1 MREVKMNLGG
11 NMVDA
16 EIMSFKAIE
25 EPWSLYK
32 LDDGTTLK
40 VKVVLSDVFKLAQP
54 DPVTGLPQVMIRAGQ
69 VISVDAP
76 ENQSSKKE
84 LQ

>member
-1 MREVKMNLGG
+1 MRKVKMNLGG
-11 NMVDA
+11 NTVEA
-16 EIMSFKAIE
+16 EIMTFKPID

-40 VKVVLSDVFKLAQP
+40 VKIVLSDVFKLAQP
-54 DPVTGLPQVMIRAGQ
+54 DPVTGLPQVMIRASQ
-69 VISVDAP
+69 VVSVDAP
-76 ENQSSKKE
+76 ESPSSKKE

>member
-1 MREVKMNLGG
+1 MRKTKINLGG
-11 NMVDA
+11 HLVEA
-16 EIMSFKAIE
+16 EVMSFKAIE

-54 DPVTGLPQVMIRAGQ
+54 DPVTGLPQVIIRAGQ
-69 VISVDAP
+69 VVSVDAP
-76 ENQSSKKE
+76 EGQISKKE
-84 LQ
+84 VQ